1 MTDEI
6 RRAMEARLAALEA
19 SPERRARIRA
29 RIAQTS
35 KEEEPVVKRRLSV
48 AMSLVLALMLL
59 GGTAL
64 AAGLGLN
71 LFEILGEKDE
81 RWLSVADKAV
91 LATQVPFTAEH
102 DVLGETVV
110 TITNAYYDGQSL
122 GIAYAL
128 ENFRGFEPWTPTE
141 EELAELKDFSHIS
154 DEAAAEYMEYL
165 MTHEFA
171 EFVTEGEPYGVVEY
185 EYIPNTLITANGVEV
200 SPGGLVGGYQENG
213 TYYEIID
220 YGVHLPKGVADQEKL
235 EINVPLGSL
244 ILYHWYDDGQWH
256 SSGWRTDPEH
266 IRGERVLTA
275 TVYRDDGAQVKRF
288 TGTAEYKG
296 GSVTVTADL
305 SITHGT
311 VTVTASND
319 AFIHIAKGGFG
330 ILRHVWNMEMVDDQ
344 DRLYKDDG
352 EKPENWRELHFVCP
366 GTGFIPESLT
376 MLLYEY
382 DESDDSQTEEQ
393 AKAEGVTITLL
404 PE

>member
-6 RRAMEARLAALEA
+6 RRALDARLAALEG
-19 SPERRARIRA
+19 SETRRVQIRA
-29 RIAQTS
+29 RIARES
-35 KEEEPVVKRRLSV
+35 KEEEPVVKRKFSV
-48 AMSLVLALMLL
+48 GMALVLALMLL

-71 LFEILGEKDE
+71 LFEILGAKDE

-91 LATQVPFTAEH
+91 LETQVPFTAQH
-102 DVLGETVV
+102 DVMGETVV

-141 EELAELKDFSHIS
+141 EELAELKDFSDIS
-154 DEAAAEYMEYL
+154 NEAAAEYMEYL

-220 YGVHLPKGVADQEKL
+220 YGVRLPKGVADQEKL

-256 SSGWRTDPEH
+256 SSRWRTDPEH
-266 IRGERVLTA
+266 VRGERVLTA
-275 TVYRDDGAQVKRF
+275 TVYRDDGAKIKRF
-288 TGTAEYKG
+288 TGKAEYNG
-296 GSVTVTADL
+296 EPVEIAVDITFTHGEVTVTAMSDVFFHKTKEG
-305 SITHGT
+305 I
-311 VTVTASND
+311 
-319 AFIHIAKGGFG
+319 G
-330 ILRHVWNMEMVDDQ
+330 ILMNVWNMELVDDQ
-344 DRLYKDDG
+344 GRVYVAG
-352 EKPENWRELHFVCP
+352 SEKPITSRELRFTCP
-366 GTGFIPESLT
+366 GKGFIPESLT

-382 DESDDSQTEEQ
+382 DERDDSQTEEE
-393 AKAEGVTITLL
+393 AKAKGVTIPLTA
-404 PE
+404 E